1 MVINIEIDGFGKI
14 EAEYLVSDLN
24 GTLAMFGKVSPE
36 TKKLIKQLKSKLK
49 IFILSADTFNNG
61 KKIADDLGVGFHKI
75 SGTKSQAFE
84 KCEFIQKLD
93 PEKSIVMG
101 NGRNDYM
108 MFQKA
113 KLAFGIMGEEG
124 INPKTLKEADLV
136 VNSPENALKM
146 LLNPIALKAGL
157 RE

>member
-1 MVINIEIDGFGKI
+1 MVMNIEIDGFGKI

-24 GTLAMFGKVSPE
+24 GTLAMFGKVSPK
-36 TKKLIKQLKSKLK
+36 TKNLIKQLKSKLK

-61 KKIADDLGVGFHKI
+61 KEIADDLGVEFHKL
-75 SGTKSQAFE
+75 SGTKSQALE
-84 KCEFIQKLD
+84 KYEFLLNLG

-108 MFQKA
+108 MIQKA

-124 INPKTLKEADLV
+124 INPKTLKEADLI

>member
-24 GTLAMFGKVSPE
+24 GTLAMFGEVSAE

-75 SGTKSQAFE
+75 LGTKSQALE
-84 KCEFIQKLD
+84 KCEFLQKLD

-113 KLAFGIMGEEG
+113 KISFGIMGEEG
-124 INPKTLKEADLV
+124 INPQTLKEADLI
-136 VNSPENALKM
+136 VNRPENALKI
-146 LLNPIALKAGL
+146 LLNPLALKAGL
-157 RE
+157 RD

>member
-1 MVINIEIDGFGKI
+1 MVIKIEIDGFGKI
-14 EAEYLVSDLN
+14 EAKYLVSDLN
-24 GTLAMFGKVSPE
+24 GTLAMYGKVSPE
-36 TKKLIKQLKSKLK
+36 TKELINQLKPK
-49 IFILSADTFNNG
+49 IKIYILSADTFNNG
-61 KKIADDLGVGFHKI
+61 KDIADDLGVEFHKL
-75 SGTKSQAFE
+75 SGAKSQAFE

-124 INPKTLKEADLV
+124 INPITLKEADLV

-146 LLNPIALKAGL
+146 LLNPMALKAGL